1 MRTAFIF
8 CGGGPSQVP
17 VVVPDDALV
26 IAADVG
32 LAEAE
37 RLGVE
42 VELLV
47 GDMDSVDAGSLGRFE
62 RQGGEV
68 RRYPEDKDATDLD
81 LAIEAALVAGVG
93 HVVVVGGGGGR
104 LDHLIANALVMGSP
118 RYAAVEID
126 GVFGGSRLHICR
138 GRRQLAGSMSGGEQQ
153 MLAVARALMS
163 SPRILLVDEPSVGLA
178 PILVSRVIAKI
189 KELKERRALTVLM
202 AEQNFNQA
210 TKIADRGYIIVHGKI
225 EFEGRSTQE
234 LRENE
239 LVKRYYLG
247 V

>member
-8 CGGGPSQVP
+8 CGGGPSRVP

-47 GDMDSVDAGSLGRFE
+47 GDMDSVDAGSLERFE

-93 HVVVVGGGGGR
+93 RVVVVGGGEGR
-104 LDHLIANALVMGSP
+104 LDHLIGNALIMGSP

-126 GVFGGSRLHICR
+126 GVFGGSRLHVCR
-138 GRRQLAGSMSGGEQQ
+138 GRRQLAGTPGELISLLALGGPARGVRSEG
-153 MLAVARALMS
+153 LRWPLEDAVLDPGS
-163 SPRILLVDEPSVGLA
+163 S
-178 PILVSRVIAKI
+178 
-189 KELKERRALTVLM
+189 
-202 AEQNFNQA
+202 
-210 TKIADRGYIIVHGKI
+210 
-225 EFEGRSTQE
+225 
-234 LRENE
+234 
-239 LVKRYYLG
+239 LG
-247 V
+247 VSNLFAEEQAVIEVADGVVLAIRPQDEAAP